1 MKRFLSICLA
11 LALLVSLVPAV
22 PAMTVS
28 QYGTVTGGWLRL
40 RSAANFDASTIS
52 SYYTG
57 TVVQILGTSG
67 NWYNVKTPDG
77 NTGYM
82 YGSYITI
89 NGGVPAGT
97 WVVGVIA
104 DSTDLVPETNET
116 DNYNYHPL

>member
-11 LALLVSLVPAV
+11 IALLVALVPAV
-22 PAMTVS
+22 PAMAVS

-40 RSAANFDASTIS
+40 RSAASFDASTIS

-67 NWYNVKTPDG
+67 NWYNVKAPDG
-77 NTGYM
+77 RTGYM

-89 NGGVPAGT
+89 NGGGT
-97 WVVGVIA
+97 GTAYVTSATGFGVRMR
-104 DSTDLVPETNET
+104 TGPGTG
-116 DNYNYHPL
+116 